1 MEKWDGNTMNI
12 NATVK
17 QLGPRKFSQLLG
29 AHALSGCDTV
39 SYPFGKGKQSVLKHL
54 QNDIP
59 GLDKGLGEPGATQPH
74 LKCYSGYILY
84 TTLRTREQSNNE

>member
-54 QNDIP
+54 ENDIRVLIR
-59 GLDKGLGEPGATQPH
+59 GLESLKQHSLTLSASVATFF
-74 LKCYSGYILY
+74 
-84 TTLRTREQSNNE
+84 TLL